1 MLSLPAIPAILIDL
15 DRASYMRGRSLWQP
29 ESIKTSESTKLSSEI
44 HLLPS
49 LESIST
55 GMMSNKQLTR
65 QVCEHNV
72 EVIFSQQ
79 MDYFQTSISP
89 VSCNLPHLTD
99 FRHVADKSCVGTLK
113 VMRNDEVLPHE
124 TNQVRECSKS
134 VCWNNH
140 SSLCSHS
147 KNVPC
152 TSSRSYGV
160 SGLQQTGAPEL
171 RIVHTMGRP
180 LTGPKVPVPSRS
192 SSPVNASSTRTM
204 HVNFLAALLA
214 PKALSVQPTPP
225 LKAEES
231 YAAYLMAHR
240 AAAKDSDDDA
250 SCPQKRSLTGAH
262 SVWARSGRSR
272 SMASRISVENL
283 AG

>member
-1 MLSLPAIPAILIDL
+1 MQ
-15 DRASYMRGRSLWQP
+15 GRSLSPMWQP
-29 ESIKTSESTKLSSEI
+29 ESIKTSESKKLSSEI

-49 LESIST
+49 LESISM
-55 GMMSNKQLTR
+55 GMMSNKPLTR

-72 EVIFSQQ
+72 EVIYSQQ
-79 MDYFQTSISP
+79 MEYFQTSISP
-89 VSCNLPHLTD
+89 VSCNFPHLTG

-113 VMRNDEVLPHE
+113 VMRNAGEVLPHE

-240 AAAKDSDDDA
+240 AAAKDSDHDA
-250 SCPQKRSLTGAH
+250 SYPQKRSLTGAH

-272 SMASRISVENL
+272 SMASRISMENL